1 MVFMLEIK
9 MKRTRSN
16 NKGNA
21 KSKSLKIKKIQK
33 PKTPKIPPKIQRRYF
48 SAVLYSSSQGNII
61 RSVATVYN
69 KNLYILHSTE
79 DNGVLPRLSITKTA
93 LRTPAQHLGI
103 VRKYRK
109 TISPIYRSAL
119 IHKSKI
125 SAEFNW
131 IYNYVTRN
139 MYTPDDIQSY
149 NIISE
154 LPPSFWII

>member
-1 MVFMLEIK
+1 
-9 MKRTRSN
+9 MKRSRSN
-16 NKGNA
+16 NKVNA
-21 KSKSLKIKKIQK
+21 KPKPLKIPKIK
-33 PKTPKIPPKIQRRYF
+33 NVPPKIPRRYF

-79 DNGVLPRLSITKTA
+79 DNGVIPRLLITKTA

-109 TISPIYRSAL
+109 TISPIYRSVP

-131 IYNYVTRN
+131 IQSYIRSQS
-139 MYTPDDIQSY
+139 YTPEDIHTY
-149 NIISE
+149 NIICE
-154 LPPSFWII
+154 LPPPFWII